1 MEKSLGKMIRQY
13 RKRCGLTQEKLGELC
28 GVTLSCISRWENDN
42 LHPKR
47 DNILQLAEIFN
58 IYEADFYP
66 ASEVSIPDSVVIRE
80 FLSLLEQLE
89 DDEKEYFLNSLRNYV
104 ALKAKYHKER

>member
-1 MEKSLGKMIRQY
+1 MGNSLGNMIRHY

-28 GVTLSCISRWENDN
+28 GVTPSCVSRWENDN

-47 DNILQLAEIFN
+47 ENILQLAEIFN

-66 ASEVSIPDSVVIRE
+66 ASEVDIPDSVVTRE
-80 FLSLLEQLE
+80 FISLLDRLE
-89 DDEKEYFLNSLRNYV
+89 EDEKEFFLNSLRQYI
-104 ALKAKYHKER
+104 AMKAKHNSK

>member
-1 MEKSLGKMIRQY
+1 MGNTLGNMIRHY

-28 GVTLSCISRWENDN
+28 GVTPSCVSRWENDN

-47 DNILQLAEIFN
+47 ENILQLAEIFN

-66 ASEVSIPDSVVIRE
+66 ASEVDIPDSVVTRE
-80 FLSLLEQLE
+80 FISLLDRLE
-89 DDEKEYFLNSLRNYV
+89 EDEKEYFLNSLRQYIV
-104 ALKAKYHKER
+104 MKAKHNSK